1 MGKDDNELKGDKD
14 VIEEQEEDEKEEFAL
29 SQPDQLDSGKVLR
42 TVDVVLNDLF
52 KYVSQRYHV

>member
-52 KYVSQRYHV
+52 